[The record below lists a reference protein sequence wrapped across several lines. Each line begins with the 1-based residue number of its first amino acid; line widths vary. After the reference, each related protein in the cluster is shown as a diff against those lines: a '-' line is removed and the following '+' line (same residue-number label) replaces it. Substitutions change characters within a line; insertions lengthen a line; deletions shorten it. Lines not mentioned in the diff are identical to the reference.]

1 MRKHNKILS
10 CTRTPFGAWKMIVQT
25 PNEKIHVRSYFGYSK
40 REAIHKV
47 RVTDFDKEA
56 GLVFNQSPPPTKKR
70 GGGRER

>member
-1 MRKHNKILS
+1 
-10 CTRTPFGAWKMIVQT
+10 MIVQT

-56 GLVFNQSPPPTKKR
+56 GLIFNQPPPKKETR
-70 GGGRER
+70 WGL